1 MKKLLF
7 PFLNQFRSLNKP
19 ARLFLLAIFFDGL
32 LFSGFSLFLN
42 LYILDAGFSRDFLG
56 MVNAAPSISALLL
69 GVPMGLLSDRLGRK
83 RSMMIGFALAN
94 FAIIGML
101 MSHSE
106 VAILTLALAWGAT
119 GQLYMLSHAPFMMKV
134 SDDKSRDVLF
144 SWSFGMFPL
153 ASTLG
158 SLLAGYL
165 PGVFRGTFGIASS
178 AAAYQA
184 VLLTCVTAS
193 FLVLLPIAL
202 IREPKSASAGAK
214 PGETAG
220 TPSPQGIS
228 SPKGTSAPVGR
239 PSVWKVLLRPLTLK
253 LSIPNL
259 VIGFGAATLVPY
271 FNVFFA
277 ERHQMSDASL
287 GILFS
292 VGSLIMGVG
301 CLIGPR
307 LVGNLGGKIRT
318 IVILQSFSL
327 GFLLM
332 IGFSPWA
339 WLAVI
344 GFLARGAL
352 MNMVAPLFDAFALE
366 LTHETEHGAV
376 NSIRNLAW
384 NLGWAVGPYISGV
397 VQQRWGFTPL
407 FINTAI
413 LYGIA
418 IGLTWIFFRPKVQR
432 DLESAVA

>member
-1 MKKLLF
+1 MKSPF
-7 PFLNQFRSLNKP
+7 RSFLNQFHGLNKP

-42 LYILDAGFSRDFLG
+42 LYILEAGFSRDFLG

-69 GVPMGLLSDRLGRK
+69 GVPMGLLSDRIGRK
-83 RSMMIGFALAN
+83 RAMIIGFSLAN

-101 MSHSE
+101 LSHSV
-106 VAILTLALAWGAT
+106 VAIIALALAWGAT

-158 SLLAGYL
+158 SILAGYL
-165 PGVFRGTFGIASS
+165 PGVFRDTFGIASS

-184 VLLTCVTAS
+184 ALLFCVTSS
-193 FLVLLPIAL
+193 FLVLLPIAF
-202 IREPKSASAGAK
+202 IREPKTAPAEAKTGEPAS
-214 PGETAG
+214 
-220 TPSPQGIS
+220 
-228 SPKGTSAPVGR
+228 R
-239 PSVWKVLLRPLTLK
+239 PSVWKVLFRPLTLK

-271 FNVFFA
+271 FNVFFV
-277 ERHQMSDASL
+277 ERHRMSDATL

-292 VGSLIMGVG
+292 IASLVTGVA
-301 CLIGPR
+301 CLVAPR

-318 IVILQSFSL
+318 VVIGQGISL
-327 GFLLM
+327 IFLLA
-332 IGFSPWA
+332 IGFSPWP

-344 GFLARGAL
+344 GFLVRGAL

-366 LTHETEHGAV
+366 LTHESEHGAV
-376 NSIRNLAW
+376 NSVRNLAW
-384 NLGWAVGPYISGV
+384 NVGWAVGPYISGV
-397 VQQRWGFTPL
+397 VQQRWGFAPL
-407 FINTAI
+407 FINTAV
-413 LYGIA
+413 LYALSIF
-418 IGLTWIFFRPKVQR
+418 LTWIFFRPGASREPLLAPLVEKA
-432 DLESAVA
+432 S